1 MISLLSTLNP
11 GDPVVIA
18 LLSDIHSNIEALE
31 ACLRHAREN
40 GAERFAFLGDL
51 VGYGADPQAVVD
63 LIEKYAAEGSVVVK
77 GNHDAA
83 VEASDAYMNEDAA
96 EAISWT
102 RGALSDR
109 GKAFLAQLPLC
120 VKDGAVCYVHAS
132 ADNPAEWPYVDG
144 LEAAVASI
152 VAAQTAYTFSGHVHD
167 QALYFL
173 LPTGK
178 ISLFR
183 PTPGSPVPVPPH
195 RRWLAIVGSVGQPRD
210 RNPAAAYALFDEA
223 KATITFHRIPYDN
236 AAAARKIRAAGLPE
250 SLAWRLETGR

>member
-1 MISLLSTLNP
+1 
-11 GDPVVIA
+11 VVIA
-18 LLSDIHSNIEALE
+18 LLSDIHSNIEALD

-40 GAERFAFLGDL
+40 GAKRYAFLGDL

-63 LIEKYAAEGSVVVK
+63 LIEKYAQEGSVVIK

-83 VEASDAYMNEDAA
+83 IEAADGYMNEDAA
-96 EAISWT
+96 AAITWT
-102 RGALSDR
+102 RSVLSEE

-120 VKDGAVCYVHAS
+120 VRDGAVCYVHAS
-132 ADNPAEWPYVDG
+132 AEEPAEWDYVDG
-144 LEAAVASI
+144 LEAAVRSM

-178 ISLFR
+178 ISQFS
-183 PTPGSPVPVPPH
+183 PTPGSPVPVPAH

-210 RNPAAAYALFDEA
+210 GNPAAAYALFDEA
-223 KATITFHRIPYDN
+223 EASITFHRIPYDN
-236 AAAARKIRAAGLPE
+236 ATAAKKVRAAGLPG
-250 SLAWRLETGR
+250 SLASRLETGR

>member
-1 MISLLSTLNP
+1 
-11 GDPVVIA
+11 VVIA

-40 GAERFAFLGDL
+40 GAERYAFLGDL

-63 LIEKYAAEGSVVVK
+63 LVEKYSQEGSVVIQ

-83 VEASDAYMNEDAA
+83 IEAADEHMNEDAA
-96 EAISWT
+96 AAIDWT
-102 RGALSDR
+102 RGVLGAE

-120 VKDGAVCYVHAS
+120 VRDGAVCYVHAS
-132 ADNPAEWPYVDG
+132 ADEPAAWDYVDD
-144 LEAAVASI
+144 LEAAVRSML
-152 VAAQTAYTFSGHVHD
+152 AAQTAYTFSGHVHD

-178 ISLFR
+178 ISPFR
-183 PTPGSPVPVPPH
+183 PTPGSPVPVPAH

-210 RNPAAAYALFDEA
+210 GNPAAAYALFDEA
-223 KATITFHRIPYDN
+223 KASITFHRIAYDN
-236 AAAARKIRAAGLPE
+236 ATAAKKVRAAGLPE